1 MKSVAECGRLARGRT
16 EEGGNAVSAKKKST
30 GKGKGDADGF
40 RTVARNKK
48 ARYNY
53 HILDTFEAGL
63 ALTGNEVKS
72 IREGNISLD
81 ESFARPRD
89 GEMFLVGCHISP
101 YGKTGFDR
109 PEPRRPR
116 KLLLHKP
123 EIRRLKIRAV
133 ERGFTLVPLRVY
145 FKGPWA
151 KVEIAL
157 AKGKGHADK
166 RQALKKRTQS
176 REIELALRGRRRK
189 SRPGRG

>member
-1 MKSVAECGRLARGRT
+1 M
-16 EEGGNAVSAKKKST
+16 SAKGKSK
-30 GKGKGDADGF
+30 GKGEGDADGF

-53 HILDTFEAGL
+53 HILETFEAGL

-72 IREGNISLD
+72 IREGQISLD
-81 ESFARPRD
+81 ESYARPRD
-89 GEMFLVGCHISP
+89 GEIFLVGCHVAA
-101 YGKTGFDR
+101 YEKTGFDR

-116 KLLLHKP
+116 KLLLSKP
-123 EIRRLKIRAV
+123 EIRRLGSKVA
-133 ERGFTLVPLRVY
+133 ERGFTLVPLRIY

-157 AKGKGHADK
+157 AKGKGGSDK

-176 REIELALRGRRRK
+176 REIERALRGRRRK